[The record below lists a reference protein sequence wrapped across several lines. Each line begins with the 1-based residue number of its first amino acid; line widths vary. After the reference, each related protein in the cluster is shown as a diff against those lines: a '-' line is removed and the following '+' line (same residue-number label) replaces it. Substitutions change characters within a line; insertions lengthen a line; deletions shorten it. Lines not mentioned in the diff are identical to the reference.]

1 MNVDRFVILLFTIQ
15 VMILTKDWSRIFF
28 QCVIGLEVVD
38 LVDRFIYNSTA
49 FGFYDLIGI
58 VVAFALPLLNKY
70 RKPTKDTYEE
80 SNNCMAGD

>member
-1 MNVDRFVILLFTIQ
+1 MLPKKN
-15 VMILTKDWSRIFF
+15 
-28 QCVIGLEVVD
+28 
-38 LVDRFIYNSTA
+38 
-49 FGFYDLIGI
+49 DLIGI